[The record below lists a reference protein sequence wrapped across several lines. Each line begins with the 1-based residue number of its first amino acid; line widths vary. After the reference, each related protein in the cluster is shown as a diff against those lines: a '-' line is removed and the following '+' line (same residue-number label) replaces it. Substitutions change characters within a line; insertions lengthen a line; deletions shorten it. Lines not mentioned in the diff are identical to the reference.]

1 MLTSGASA
9 QFSIIALVALACSV
23 ILALVIVTVSLTV
36 IRDSSSL
43 LALLL
48 VSMFLNVTVHVPD
61 SLMWVSLMNREEDRT
76 QLAINL
82 LYYWGTV
89 IHCLTTFYDIC
100 TIAILAKKSLNLAF
114 PNRDSKRDVRTIL
127 IGLALVSV
135 TIISLI
141 VLADVF
147 SEIARI
153 SSLGQYCSSR
163 DCLYGKWSIGS
174 AFFTATKLVI
184 TAFFVALGIWFLV
197 LSHKRRSSVGVAFER
212 SVSRS
217 PSLLKRTNPLPGEPL
232 REVLISA
239 AALLRVDSI
248 SPRHCSLKNRNVQQ
262 ETNKRTH
269 RDGMFQINL
278 EVAESIGPYQRFG
291 IVIDTFLIAMI
302 FYVLLGQ
309 KNAYNLT
316 TRVQSTFTLEK
327 RSNISPNMGMF
338 RNSITKL

>member
-153 SSLGQYCSSR
+153 SSLDCSSR

-212 SVSRS
+212 SVNRFVKC
-217 PSLLKRTNPLPGEPL
+217 LF
-232 REVLISA
+232 
-239 AALLRVDSI
+239 LLRLFFESI
-248 SPRHCSLKNRNVQQ
+248 PFLLDIVLSRI
-262 ETNKRTH
+262 
-269 RDGMFQINL
+269 INL